1 MRRKS
6 RSSVFAVDLGSQG
19 ADDAS
24 RMFSATSY
32 YAWGGMF
39 SERGYTAVEIDIDA
53 PEQSTSNK
61 ESLQVMAKG
70 QSCRSHARPHP

>member
-6 RSSVFAVDLGSQG
+6 AFTWPDIDSGGWELMKRYLF
-19 ADDAS
+19 
-24 RMFSATSY
+24 FITISY

-70 QSCRSHARPHP
+70 